1 MVTNVVMTGDALVGE
16 IGLLIPASAASAR
29 LVRTSDLAEAQALIT
44 AVYIPH
50 DLRSR
55 DGRPLDFTLNF
66 LQSHKLTVGHLNYG
80 ADAELLV
87 PAMLDCYHLNLT
99 LGGATQVSQAG
110 RSAATSGGRKGV
122 LFDPRS
128 PFTVRWS
135 PDAVQYAI
143 KLPRV
148 QLEDQ
153 LAGLLGRPVMGPIDF
168 NLTVDLT
175 RAAGRNLLSAV
186 HFLRGELARPGGL
199 ATSPLARDQLEAFVM
214 TQVLL
219 AVPHGYSEQ
228 LLRPTAPAQRTHVA
242 RVVELIDA
250 HPDHVL
256 TLADMTRVAG
266 VGARAL
272 QNGFREVVGMSPL
285 AYLRKV
291 RLDRVRSE
299 LQATAGERSITDVAL
314 HWGFSHLGRFAGQY
328 RAQFG
333 ETPTTTVRMVL
344 RGGPARARHDHV
356 TPPRPRGTDDPLR

>member
-1 MVTNVVMTGDALVGE
+1 VGDAGH
-16 IGLLIPASAASAR
+16 IAAPAAR

-44 AVYIPH
+44 DVYIPH

-99 LGGATQVSQAG
+99 IGGATQVSQAG
-110 RSAATSGGRKGV
+110 RTASTSAGRRGV

-135 PDAVQYAI
+135 PEAVQYAI
-143 KLPRV
+143 KLPRT
-148 QLEDQ
+148 QLEDH
-153 LAGLLGRPVMGPIDF
+153 LAGLLGRSVDGPIGF
-168 NLTVDLT
+168 AMTVDLT
-175 RAAGRNLLSAV
+175 RPAGRNLLSAV

-219 AVPHGYSEQ
+219 AVPHDRLEE
-228 LLRPTAPAQRTHVA
+228 LTAPSVPAQRT
-242 RVVELIDA
+242 RVGRVIDFIDSHA
-250 HPDHVL
+250 DQPL
-256 TLADMTRVAG
+256 TVTDLTRVGG
-266 VGARAL
+266 VGMRAL
-272 QNGFREVVGMSPL
+272 QAGFRETVGMTPL
-285 AYLRKV
+285 AYLRTT
-291 RLDRVRSE
+291 RLDRVRAE
-299 LQATAGERSITDVAL
+299 LIATAGERSVTEVAL
-314 HWGFSHLGRFAGQY
+314 RWGFSHLGRFAGQY

-333 ETPTTTVRMVL
+333 EAPSDTVRVAL
-344 RGGPARARHDHV
+344 RSSRRTTEQGQTRKR
-356 TPPRPRGTDDPLR
+356 

>member
-1 MVTNVVMTGDALVGE
+1 MDVEA
-16 IGLLIPASAASAR
+16 AASCTAPVGDPGHASTATSR

-44 AVYIPH
+44 DVYIPH

-99 LGGATQVSQAG
+99 LSGATQVGQAG
-110 RSAATSGGRKGV
+110 RQAATSAGRRGV
-122 LFDPRS
+122 LFDPRT

-135 PDAVQYAI
+135 PEAVQYAI
-143 KLPRV
+143 KLPRQ
-148 QLEDQ
+148 QLEEH
-153 LAGLLGRPVMGPIDF
+153 LAGLLGRPVAGPISF
-168 NLTVDLT
+168 SLAVDLT
-175 RAAGRNLLSAV
+175 RPAGRNLLSAV

-219 AVPHGYSEQ
+219 AVPHDHSEQ
-228 LLRPTAPAQRTHVA
+228 LTNPTAPAQRT
-242 RVVELIDA
+242 RVGRVIELIDA
-250 HPDHVL
+250 HPDQPL
-256 TLADMTRVAG
+256 TLVDMTRVAG

-272 QNGFREVVGMSPL
+272 QAGFRETVGMAPL

-291 RLDRVRSE
+291 RLDRVRAE
-299 LQATAGERSITDVAL
+299 LAGTAGERSVTDVAL
-314 HWGFSHLGRFAGQY
+314 RWGFSHLGRFAGQY

-333 ETPTTTVRMVL
+333 ESPSETVRRAL
-344 RGGPARARHDHV
+344 RAS
-356 TPPRPRGTDDPLR
+356 RPLVR

>member
-1 MVTNVVMTGDALVGE
+1 MDVGVPTPCTPGVGDPGHATL
-16 IGLLIPASAASAR
+16 PSSR

-44 AVYIPH
+44 EVYIPH

-110 RSAATSGGRKGV
+110 RAAATSAGRRGV

-143 KLPRV
+143 KLPRRS
-148 QLEDQ
+148 LEDH
-153 LAGLLGRPVMGPIDF
+153 LAGLLGRPVAGPIDF
-168 NLTVDLT
+168 SLTVDLT

-219 AVPHGYSEQ
+219 AVPHEHSQQ
-228 LLRPTAPAQRTHVA
+228 LLTPTAPAHRTRVG

-250 HPDHVL
+250 HPDQSL

-272 QNGFREVVGMSPL
+272 QAGFRETVGMAPM
-285 AYLRKV
+285 AYLRTV
-291 RLDRVRSE
+291 RLDRVRAE
-299 LQATAGERSITDVAL
+299 LTATAGERSVTDVAL
-314 HWGFSHLGRFAGQY
+314 RWGFAHLGRFAGQY

-333 ETPTTTVRMVL
+333 ESPSETVRAAL
-344 RGGPARARHDHV
+344 RSHR
-356 TPPRPRGTDDPLR
+356 

>member
-1 MVTNVVMTGDALVGE
+1 VDDSDGAVAVAR
-16 IGLLIPASAASAR
+16 PAAAPR

-44 AVYIPH
+44 EVYIPH

-99 LGGATQVSQAG
+99 LGGATQVTQAG
-110 RSAATSGGRKGV
+110 RAASTSAGRRGV
-122 LFDPRS
+122 LFDPRA

-135 PDAVQYAI
+135 PEAVQYAI
-143 KLPRV
+143 KLPRR
-148 QLEDQ
+148 QLEDH
-153 LAGLLGRPVMGPIDF
+153 LAGLLGRPVTGPIDF
-168 NLTVDLT
+168 GLTVDLT
-175 RAAGRNLLSAV
+175 RPAGRNLLSAV

-219 AVPHGYSEQ
+219 AVPHGHREQ
-228 LLRPTAPAQRTHVA
+228 LLTPTLPAQRTRVA

-250 HPDHVL
+250 HPDQPL
-256 TLADMTRVAG
+256 TLTDMTRVAG

-272 QNGFREVVGMSPL
+272 QAGFRETLDTTPL
-285 AYLRKV
+285 AYLRRV
-291 RLDRVRSE
+291 RLERVRAE
-299 LQATAGERSITDVAL
+299 LTETAGERSVTDVAL
-314 HWGFSHLGRFAGQY
+314 RWGFAHLGRFAGQY

-333 ETPTTTVRMVL
+333 ESPSDTVRRAL
-344 RGGPARARHDHV
+344 RSHRTLGC
-356 TPPRPRGTDDPLR
+356 